1 LRFERGFEMGEVG
14 QITEY
19 VSDSA
24 KGFDDAVRKAVA
36 EMSQKHKDIRGVD
49 VLKMT
54 AKVKDGKIY
63 EYRVNLKVSSGL

>member
-1 LRFERGFEMGEVG
+1 MGDIG

-24 KGFDDAVRKAVA
+24 SSFDDAINKAIS
-36 EMSQKHKDIRGVD
+36 EMSQKNKGIRGVD

-54 AKVKDGKIY
+54 AKVKDGKVY
-63 EYRVNLKVSSGL
+63 EYRVNLKVSSDL